1 MIFWNGSKNMLYA
14 VLLAEFSG
22 ATIII
27 QQFGVGNGYFY
38 IIVFFKF
45 GKDAAERYIIK
56 AI

>member
-1 MIFWNGSKNMLYA
+1 MLYA

-38 IIVFFKF
+38 IIVFLKF

>member
-1 MIFWNGSKNMLYA
+1 MLYA